1 MCGDFMKLKSFSLLS
16 FIFGIIL
23 LYVGAGAPF
32 IVSFSNNS
40 AFGVIGGADTPTYE
54 FLLSYLF
61 EGLLIWLICLGI
73 CLIITAVFCLIFAKT
88 VEACCSIKTSL
99 ISYALSVVGAA
110 GLGVAFLCYGIA
122 AFHEISMHPVTY
134 PVSYFLGI
142 LCLYAF
148 VILILI
154 YCRFRRRHWSVKG
167 FIIDILTS
175 ILYLPSFFCFFCY
188 LYRILSK

>member
-1 MCGDFMKLKSFSLLS
+1 MKLKLFSMLS

-23 LYVGAGAPF
+23 LCVGAGAPF

-40 AFGVIGGADTPTYE
+40 AFNIIGGTDAPSYR
-54 FLLSYLF
+54 FLLFNLF
-61 EGLLIWLICLGI
+61 DGLLICLICLGI